1 MEALTR
7 QVGPDHVW
15 FADDIFGL
23 TADWVQDFAREVK
36 LLGARLPFAMQSRV
50 NLMDPEMVEALAEAG
65 AEEVWLGVESGS
77 QKILDAMDKGSRVE
91 QAREATR
98 LLKSRGIRT
107 CWFIQLGYPGEFWE
121 DLSLTRELIREER
134 PDDIGVSV
142 AYPLPGTRFHDK
154 VRAEL
159 GDRSNWEDSDD
170 LAMLFKGA
178 YDTEFYR
185 AVRDV
190 MHEEVRNGQYDDVRW
205 MKLGLEEPKRR
216 SLNPVLFAE
225 KL

>member
-1 MEALTR
+1 
-7 QVGPDHVW
+7 
-15 FADDIFGL
+15 
-23 TADWVQDFAREVK
+23 
-36 LLGARLPFAMQSRV
+36 
-50 NLMDPEMVEALAEAG
+50 
-65 AEEVWLGVESGS
+65 
-77 QKILDAMDKGSRVE
+77 
-91 QAREATR
+91 
-98 LLKSRGIRT
+98 
-107 CWFIQLGYPGEFWE
+107 
-121 DLSLTRELIREER
+121 
-134 PDDIGVSV
+134 V